1 MTYILQSVPLSQEFI
16 QTEMENCLN
25 SLYDTNEM
33 VFDYWLSELFD
44 DDDDV
49 KVQENWNESNLR
61 EMYKDVD
68 SNRIQQLS
76 ELQVNS
82 LFV

>member
-1 MTYILQSVPLSQEFI
+1 MTYILQSVSLSQEFI
-16 QTEMENCLN
+16 QNEMENCLN

-44 DDDDV
+44 DDDV
-49 KVQENWNESNLR
+49 KVQENWNESNLL

-76 ELQVNS
+76 ELQVDS